1 MAIGRKLQKLS
12 KGRRVVRASARAA
25 EPFDADAIDGD
36 NDGVI
41 QEGSAFERAATPS
54 VPSPSSADKGPKA
67 VPRKGPY
74 SDRPITRIGKR
85 PKKGR
90 EVKPGSMVA
99 DEAVGDARAAVN
111 ENVLGRRLAMGRRM
125 TKEEIAALKGR
136 LTGLEVSSEYQV
148 NPKMMPKVMFQV
160 GVPKSQFFKN
170 LDFSESILN
179 IFSPRVREV
188 VDSRADLNYQELVSK
203 YGRLDTVEDLVAALQ
218 KAYPNT
224 QVGQIN
230 IVFPV
235 KQQMF
240 KGRLD
245 TPMKTEM
252 LFDEIDPSMSAVRYQ
267 MLKMLQWGDQNPRT
281 ASQITNLN
289 IGNQDKSIKEYSD
302 VTALGSMGRG
312 LVSGIDQVTQF
323 DADGNPTEVLG
334 WPRLDSVNPET
345 NAVAY
350 VMEMNLTNIMK
361 WYSDGARP
369 AGTDGREWNVAV
381 IHSTKG
387 EYGRVGGLLD
397 TIQAVHE
404 HEFGHAHWYG
414 ALARG
419 LGGKAETWGLFGHGK
434 TTTTSAIAA
443 AHELY
448 SQLGV
453 DDPDE
458 LIRQLVVGGW
468 KEIANSITDLRNRQG
483 VFPKDFWDPVKWRED
498 AELLANAT
506 DRDEIKD
513 RYFEMLDQIK
523 RYGLDPSDLLF
534 SPISG
539 RGLYSKPT
547 DTRSEYL
554 PMNTMALQV
563 GDNPFNMPAFA
574 LYRNFEK
581 AGIEITLAETRELLK
596 EALRFMSKRSQY
608 GSVSVSEAFAELYSW
623 KALGYLKES
632 DGAPWR
638 LLQLFEES
646 FEALGG
652 KSLAMMANIQVK
664 GLRKIRNMRKVRK
677 IRKIVEPFDAN
688 AVDADND
695 GMVQDGTTSERPSL
709 ARNAN
714 QGMET
719 MRLNR
724 PVKKK
729 KQKKNRQ
736 DRIAGQVTS
745 GTPVSR
751 EDAPK
756 DLIDKNRVNQR
767 KKQKLILQKNAF
779 KFSAVE
785 FSEKANE
792 EEKTS
797 AIESIKKLSPGRLD
811 RSIRRTWLRSDKD
824 GPSSFDGMFSD
835 REQIKD
841 SPFSVF
847 SSRVISSYAKSAS
860 ADVEKIQEEFGEI
873 KTVEDVKTALMKAF
887 PELQSF
893 ELNYFISRDQ
903 LEGIE
908 EDSATGEAIKD
919 IVVDEIDTQMLAI
932 YSQTI
937 KLLDWSLEH
946 PESSKLVNEIVYGQL
961 DEGEL
966 AGHSTAGGAFGGKKL
981 LLNHHLS
988 IIAANEFSTKYK
1000 NKNIAAAAALEKK
1013 RKAKTNDPEKVSD
1026 QVLTLTSELTV
1037 SHEAAHI
1044 LHDAIVYRTFKS
1056 DKYPVEILESRGSG
1070 FQDYEGFK
1078 RNYIALLQEAEIE
1091 EPQRVWQLMM
1101 AGTAADIAKTIQAN
1115 AGPIGQKNAKIKQES
1130 RQLIDKLEELSG
1142 KLLGSNSDIERQQ
1155 ISEEIEETL
1164 ISYGLFVPY
1173 SMIAP
1178 FRGDQTLYFTGR
1190 NQNLEIA
1197 GEAFR
1202 GGKTLKE
1209 QRNTGVF
1216 MGIPI
1221 KKLLESSDV
1230 DPDVLD
1236 ELILASAD
1244 WISNNS
1250 DYGSTMWAEMLAEL
1264 FAARDA
1270 GLLKK
1275 EDRPWLLTEYIIK
1288 ALESSG
1294 GKSLQSLLTGLKV
1307 KVVQNG

>member
-1 MAIGRKLQKLS
+1 MAIGRKLQKLG

-99 DEAVGDARAAVN
+99 DEAVGDARAPVN
-111 ENVLGRRLAMGRRM
+111 QNVLGRRLAMGRRM
-125 TKEEIAALKGR
+125 AKEEIAALKGR

-148 NPKMMPKVMFQV
+148 NPKMMPIVTFQV
-160 GVPKSQFFKN
+160 GVPKSQFFRN
-170 LDFSESILN
+170 LDFGESILN
-179 IFSPRVREV
+179 TFSPRVREV

-289 IGNQDKSIKEYSD
+289 IGNQDKSIKEYSE

-312 LVSGIDQVTQF
+312 LVSGIDQVTQY

-369 AGTDGREWNVAV
+369 AGIDGREWNVAV

-547 DTRSEYL
+547 DTRPEYL

-677 IRKIVEPFDAN
+677 IRKIVEPFDAD

-695 GMVQDGTTSERPSL
+695 GIVQDGTVNERPALAIVSNEIAYSRNKKRRSPQQGGKPKGAKPRPSTGGTSNEVDQNPDVVNQKKVKTRSEISKIVLNFEPTPDETKKKAIQQILELKRRKRGDGFRRTWSSNETTSKISGLFLKSDEISKSPFSIFSER
-709 ARNAN
+709 
-714 QGMET
+714 
-719 MRLNR
+719 
-724 PVKKK
+724 V
-729 KQKKNRQ
+729 
-736 DRIAGQVTS
+736 
-745 GTPVSR
+745 
-751 EDAPK
+751 K
-756 DLIDKNRVNQR
+756 DLH
-767 KKQKLILQKNAF
+767 KK
-779 KFSAVE
+779 SATVDAE
-785 FSEKANE
+785 RIEKAFG
-792 EEKTS
+792 K
-797 AIESIKKLSPGRLD
+797 IESIDDLYGALTKALPELKTFTVQHFIDPEELEDINSGTATSEVLEQILIDSIDQQMLNNYTVGMRILEWSLDNPETAKDIEILAFGPEEEERQIGDGNYGARWLALNPETMLNTVKVVDSRSQKASIGAGVVVDMDKLNPSGNPDLKSPATLVKYAETVFDHESMHISFDVALRRVFGGLPDELVEIDSTNFDLDDFRKTFLDLLKDGGFQDPEMMWSFMLAGTGQDMATTMRRNFEASKKLSPQLASNAMGVISEL
-811 RSIRRTWLRSDKD
+811 SDKAN
-824 GPSSFDGMFSD
+824 
-835 REQIKD
+835 
-841 SPFSVF
+841 SVF
-847 SSRVISSYAKSAS
+847 AANSKEERAKRSAQLEEYMLDNGLFFPS
-860 ADVEKIQEEFGEI
+860 TMLGGLRGQTMLAVLVQTSNGPAIGKPKIFDDTLTTAIEKNS
-873 KTVEDVKTALMKAF
+873 ALMM
-887 PELQSF
+887 
-893 ELNYFISRDQ
+893 
-903 LEGIE
+903 
-908 EDSATGEAIKD
+908 
-919 IVVDEIDTQMLAI
+919 VM
-932 YSQTI
+932 
-937 KLLDWSLEH
+937 
-946 PESSKLVNEIVYGQL
+946 
-961 DEGEL
+961 
-966 AGHSTAGGAFGGKKL
+966 
-981 LLNHHLS
+981 
-988 IIAANEFSTKYK
+988 
-1000 NKNIAAAAALEKK
+1000 
-1013 RKAKTNDPEKVSD
+1013 
-1026 QVLTLTSELTV
+1026 
-1037 SHEAAHI
+1037 
-1044 LHDAIVYRTFKS
+1044 
-1056 DKYPVEILESRGSG
+1056 
-1070 FQDYEGFK
+1070 
-1078 RNYIALLQEAEIE
+1078 
-1091 EPQRVWQLMM
+1091 
-1101 AGTAADIAKTIQAN
+1101 
-1115 AGPIGQKNAKIKQES
+1115 
-1130 RQLIDKLEELSG
+1130 
-1142 KLLGSNSDIERQQ
+1142 
-1155 ISEEIEETL
+1155 
-1164 ISYGLFVPY
+1164 
-1173 SMIAP
+1173 
-1178 FRGDQTLYFTGR
+1178 
-1190 NQNLEIA
+1190 
-1197 GEAFR
+1197 
-1202 GGKTLKE
+1202 
-1209 QRNTGVF
+1209 
-1216 MGIPI
+1216 PI
-1221 KKLLESSDV
+1221 KKLLEGSGI
-1230 DPDVLD
+1230 DPQEVEDLVFEAGKWVRGKSL
-1236 ELILASAD
+1236 
-1244 WISNNS
+1244 
-1250 DYGSTMWAEMLAEL
+1250 YGQTMWQETLAEL
-1264 FAARDA
+1264 FAAYKA
-1270 GLLKK
+1270 GILKK
-1275 EDRPWLLTEYIIK
+1275 DDKAFMLLDRIFK
-1288 ALESSG
+1288 ALELSG
-1294 GKSLQSLLTGLKV
+1294 GKSLRLSFSGLKV
-1307 KVVQNG
+1307 KVAQNG

>member
-1 MAIGRKLQKLS
+1 M
-12 KGRRVVRASARAA
+12 RASARAA

-36 NDGVI
+36 NDGVV
-41 QEGSAFERAATPS
+41 QEGSAFERAATPNA
-54 VPSPSSADKGPKA
+54 PTPRSADKGPKA

-85 PKKGR
+85 AKKGR
-90 EVKPGSMVA
+90 EVKPGSVVA

-125 TKEEIAALKGR
+125 TKEEVAAVKGK

-148 NPKMMPKVMFQV
+148 NPKLMPEVGFQV
-160 GVPKSQFFKN
+160 GLPKSRFFRS
-170 LDFSESILN
+170 LEFSDSILN
-179 IFSPRVREV
+179 TFSPRVREV
-188 VDSRADLNYQELVSK
+188 VDSRPDLNYQELVSK
-203 YGRLDTVEDLVAALQ
+203 YGKLDTVEDLVAALQ

-224 QVGQIN
+224 QVGHIN
-230 IVFPV
+230 VIFPV

-267 MLKMLQWGDQNPRT
+267 MLKMLQWGNQNPRT

-302 VTALGSMGRG
+302 VTSLGSMGRG
-312 LVSGIDQVTQF
+312 LVSAIDRITDI
-323 DADGNPTEVLG
+323 DAEGNPTEVLN
-334 WPRLDSVNPET
+334 WPRLDSGNPET

-350 VMEMNLTNIMK
+350 VMNMHLTNIMK
-361 WYSDGARP
+361 SYSTGFRP
-369 AGTDGREWNVAV
+369 GKDGREWNVAA
-381 IHSTKG
+381 IHSMIE
-387 EYGRVGGLLD
+387 EYGRVEGLLD

-419 LGGKAETWGLFGHGK
+419 LGGKTETWGVFGHGK
-434 TTTTSAIAA
+434 TTTSSAIAA
-443 AHELY
+443 AYEQY

-458 LIRQLVVGGW
+458 LIRQVVVSSW
-468 KEIANSITDLRNRQG
+468 KEIANSLTDLRNRQA
-483 VFPKDFWDPVKWRED
+483 VLPENFWDPDKWRED
-498 AELLANAT
+498 AELLENAT

-523 RYGLDPSDLLF
+523 RFGLDPSDLLF
-534 SPISG
+534 SPITG
-539 RGLYSKPT
+539 RGLYSTPT
-547 DTRSEYL
+547 DTRREYL
-554 PMNTMALQV
+554 PMNTRALQIS
-563 GDNPFNMPAFA
+563 DNPFNMPAFA
-574 LYRNFEK
+574 LYRIFEK
-581 AGIEITLAETRELLK
+581 ADIDISLAETKELLK
-596 EALRFMSKRSQY
+596 EALQFMSKRSQY
-608 GSVSVSEAFAELYSW
+608 GSVSVAEGFAELYSF
-623 KALGYLKES
+623 KALGYLQES
-632 DGAPWR
+632 EGAPWR
-638 LLQLFEES
+638 LLQLLEES

-652 KSLAMMANIQVK
+652 KSLAMMANIQIK

-719 MRLNR
+719 MRFNR

-736 DRIAGQVTS
+736 DRIAGQATS
-745 GTPVSR
+745 GTPIST
-751 EDAPK
+751 EDVPK
-756 DLIDKNRVNQR
+756 DLIDRNRVNRR
-767 KKQKLILQKNAF
+767 KKTTLLLQKVAM
-779 KFSAVE
+779 KFYAVE

-797 AIESIKKLSPGRLD
+797 AIESIKKLSPGRTD
-811 RSIRRTWLRSDKD
+811 STIRRTWLRSDKD
-824 GPSSFDGMFSD
+824 GPSSFDGLFSD
-835 REQIKD
+835 KEQIKD

-860 ADVEKIQEEFGEI
+860 VDIEKIQKEFGEI

-893 ELNYFISRDQ
+893 ELNYFINRGQ
-903 LEGIE
+903 LEGID

-946 PESSKLVNEIVYGQL
+946 PESSKLVNEIIYGQP

-966 AGHSTAGGAFGGKKL
+966 AGYSTAGGAFGTKQL
-981 LLNHHLS
+981 IMNHHMS

-1000 NKNIAAAAALEKK
+1000 NRNIAAGAALEKK
-1013 RKAKTNDPEKVSD
+1013 RRTKTNDSEKISD
-1026 QVLTLTSELTV
+1026 EVLTLTSELTV
-1037 SHEAAHI
+1037 THEGAHI
-1044 LHDAIVYRTFKS
+1044 LHDAIVYRAFKS
-1056 DKYPVEILESRGSG
+1056 DKYPAQILKSRGSG
-1070 FQDYEGFK
+1070 FQDYEEFK

-1091 EPQRVWQLMM
+1091 EPQMVWQLMV
-1101 AGTAADIAKTIQAN
+1101 AGIASDIAKTIQAN

-1130 RQLIDKLEELSG
+1130 RQFIDKLEELSG

-1164 ISYGLFVPY
+1164 ISYGLFIPY
-1173 SMIAP
+1173 SMLAP
-1178 FRGDQTLYFTGR
+1178 FRGDQALYFTGR
-1190 NQNLEIA
+1190 DKNNEIA
-1197 GEAFR
+1197 GEVFR
-1202 GGKTLKE
+1202 GGRTIKE
-1209 QRNTGVF
+1209 QRNTGVL

-1221 KKLLESSDV
+1221 KKLLEGSDV
-1230 DPDVLD
+1230 DPGVLD

-1244 WISNNS
+1244 WINNNS

-1270 GLLKK
+1270 GLLQKG
-1275 EDRPWLLTEYIIK
+1275 DRPWLLTEYIIK

-1294 GKSLQSLLTGLKV
+1294 GKSLQSLLIGLKV
-1307 KVVQNG
+1307 KVVENG